1 MNVVSFNVEN
11 VTVDINGKK
20 FVPTYMHHF
29 PRNKVTLFVAYI
41 GDTHCCGSVDVVG
54 HWPFLEGLETVIKH
68 NKGGII
74 RWRYPE
80 SYYYPLSYM
89 LEALRTLN
97 EKYKEEFKATHTL
110 LEKGE
115 SLFTL
120 EIGDM
125 TKFNSFVNGPKGL

>member
-11 VTVDINGKK
+11 VTVGINGKK
-20 FVPTYMHHF
+20 FVPTNMHHF
-29 PRNKVTLFVAYI
+29 PLSKITLFIAYI
-41 GDTHCCGSVDVVG
+41 GDTHCCGSADVVG
-54 HWPFLEGLETVIKH
+54 HWPFLEGLEHVIKH

-80 SYYYPLSYM
+80 SYYYPLSSIHV
-89 LEALRTLN
+89 ALRNLN
-97 EKYKEEFKATHTL
+97 AKYKEEFKATHTL

-120 EIGDM
+120 EIVDM
-125 TKFNSFVNGPKGL
+125 TKFNTFVNGPKWL